1 MISGDWIEKIR
12 EHLAEIGANEL
23 TISATVKQNLNN
35 VGTLLAFSKGLF
47 R

>member
-1 MISGDWIEKIR
+1 MVSGDWVEKIR
-12 EHLAEIGANEL
+12 SHLAEIGANEF
-23 TISATVKQNLNN
+23 TISAIIKQKPNN